1 MITGKYTEGYE
12 ILENDTVLLPS
23 KVSNL
28 RLHFKF
34 EEFEFDFQMQFIVN
48 EENPEEKLKLKIEG
62 TLIRVEC
69 TNFNNP
75 LGTGT
80 IEPIEIATIDGKKLF
95 IHFWSYLLGNNEDK
109 KQKTR
114 RIEYTVLIER

>member
-34 EEFEFDFQMQFIVN
+34 EEFEFDLQMQFIVN

-80 IEPIEIATIDGKKLF
+80 MAL
-95 IHFWSYLLGNNEDK
+95 S
-109 KQKTR
+109 QK
-114 RIEYTVLIER
+114 ISSSSA

>member
-1 MITGKYTEGYE
+1 MITGKYTDGYE
-12 ILENDTVLLPS
+12 ILENDTVLLPR

-48 EENPEEKLKLKIEG
+48 EENPEQNLKLKIEG

-95 IHFWSYLLGNNEDK
+95 IHFWSYLFGNEEK
-109 KQKTR
+109 KQRTR
-114 RIEYTVLIER
+114 RVEYTVLIER

>member
-1 MITGKYTEGYE
+1 MITGKYTDDYE
-12 ILENDTVLLPS
+12 ILENDTVLLPG

-34 EEFEFDFQMQFIVN
+34 EEFEFDFQMQFI
-48 EENPEEKLKLKIEG
+48 ENDENSEQNLKLKIEE
-62 TLIRVEC
+62 TLIRVQC

-80 IEPIEIATIDGKKLF
+80 VKPIEIATIDGKKLF
-95 IHFWSYLLGNNEDK
+95 IHFWSYLLGNEEK

-114 RIEYTVLIER
+114 RVEYTVLIER